1 MLYAIL
7 AAQVL
12 IVFVGYFVL
21 ITSCCNERK
30 RQALNYGVWT
40 IKWSIVT
47 FIAKWMLE
55 TYSIVEV

>member
-1 MLYAIL
+1 MDAVMELIRENDSYLLYAIL

-30 RQALNYGVWT
+30 R
-40 IKWSIVT
+40 
-47 FIAKWMLE
+47 
-55 TYSIVEV
+55 